1 MLDVVG
7 GVYRERCMRPLWDEV
22 YGSAGRAASAIQ
34 RLGGSATLHGYMDA
48 DARAVMDSRKANDGI
63 AFVVHDRAERLGF
76 SYTHGLSHPRFA
88 RPASPLAP
96 LTVVG
101 EKVLRYGML
110 EGTAIVDADYAV
122 FDPQNVDKPE
132 SFRANGSRAS
142 HLALILNR
150 YEATTLL
157 REHGVAPEL
166 MAERL
171 AQSEQAEVVIIKMGP
186 QGALVWHSGNAHRVP
201 AYQTPRVW
209 KIGSGDQFVA
219 NFAYAWMEQ
228 GCDPVMAAERASR
241 ATAYYCQHRDFPT
254 AEALDAYR
262 PMPIEVSD
270 GFREGRR
277 PTVYLAGPFFTLAQL
292 WLVEQARRCLQ
303 DMHIDVFSPYHEVG
317 PGPAEIVVPEDIEGI
332 RQCDLM
338 LAIVDGSDTGTV
350 FEVGYARHAGK
361 PVIVYA
367 ENEPAENLKMMM
379 GSDCFMRDDFVSAI
393 YQTVWTAA
401 AL

>member
-1 MLDVVG
+1 MDIVG
-7 GVYRERCMRPLWDEV
+7 GIYRERCMRPHWDEV
-22 YGSAGRAASAIQ
+22 YGSAGRAASAIK
-34 RLGGSATLHGYMDA
+34 RLGGGAILHGYVDA
-48 DARAVMDSRKANDGI
+48 DARAIIELRRANDGI
-63 AFVVHDRAERLGF
+63 EFVAYDRADRLGF
-76 SYTHGLSHPRFA
+76 SYTHGLSCPRFN
-88 RPASPLAP
+88 RPASQLPQ
-96 LTVVG
+96 LTVAKD
-101 EKVLRYGML
+101 KVLRFGML
-110 EGTAIVDADYAV
+110 EGTARVDADYAV
-122 FDPQNVDKPE
+122 FDPQNVHAPE
-132 SFRANGSRAS
+132 SFHANGSRAN

-150 YEATTLL
+150 YEAITLL
-157 REHGVAPEL
+157 RQHDLSPEA

-171 AQSEQAEVVIIKMGP
+171 AHSERAEVVVLKLGP
-186 QGALVWHSGNAHRVP
+186 EGALVWHSGRLQRVP
-201 AYQTPRVW
+201 AYQTQSVW

-228 GCDPVMAAERASR
+228 GCEPVLAAERASR
-241 ATAYYCQHRDFPT
+241 ATAYYCQYRDFPT
-254 AEALDAYR
+254 AEELEEFR

-270 GFREGRR
+270 NFREGRR
-277 PTVYLAGPFFTLAQL
+277 PVVYLAGPFFTLAQL
-292 WLVEQARRCLQ
+292 WVVEQARRYLQ
-303 DMHIDVFSPYHEVG
+303 EMQIDVFSPYHEVG

-367 ENEPAENLKMMM
+367 ENESAENLKMMM

-393 YQTVWTAA
+393 YQTVWTAV